1 MVIIIIMVIIM
12 IMITVIMVGKVRGGE
27 VREGELGSKTWRE
40 GGSSNNIIINSTQKV
55 SSRVLN
61 SRNMMSVA
69 RTSYNTTG
77 ISRQSGKDHTL
88 NFADHYIYDRI

>member
-1 MVIIIIMVIIM
+1 
-12 IMITVIMVGKVRGGE
+12 MVGKVRGEE

-69 RTSYNTTG
+69 RTSYCLCLYTIVTYVSNTPPK
-77 ISRQSGKDHTL
+77 RHRR
-88 NFADHYIYDRI
+88 HRIEV

>member
-1 MVIIIIMVIIM
+1 
-12 IMITVIMVGKVRGGE
+12 MVGKVRGEE

-69 RTSYNTTG
+69 RTSFVLLYNRL
-77 ISRQSGKDHTL
+77 IMKLFKD
-88 NFADHYIYDRI
+88 